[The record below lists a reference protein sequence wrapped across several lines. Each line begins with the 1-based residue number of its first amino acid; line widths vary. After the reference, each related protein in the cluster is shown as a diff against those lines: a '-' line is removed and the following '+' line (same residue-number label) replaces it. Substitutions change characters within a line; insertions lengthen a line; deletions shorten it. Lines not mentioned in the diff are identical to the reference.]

1 MKQNH
6 HGRFYNLYQKQ
17 KKLSFRSQ
25 VTYKIYS
32 ISYFFYTLFSV
43 GCFGDVAKN
52 QVTAVHV
59 WYFKSNRLQNKFQNT
74 DFVHFISLPS
84 VTYCIQCLIKK
95 YVELRQSRRFNPEKY
110 AYQDHFFYIPK

>member
-1 MKQNH
+1 MEGSTTYIKS
-6 HGRFYNLYQKQ
+6 
-17 KKLSFRSQ
+17 KKSCHLDLKLHIKF
-25 VTYKIYS
+25 IAF
-32 ISYFFYTLFSV
+32 SYFCYTLFSV
-43 GCFGDVAKN
+43 SCFGDVAKN

-95 YVELRQSRRFNPEKY
+95 YVELRQSCRFNPEKY